1 MDDIK
6 IDGIYDFDSINNK
19 QIALGIADCISNWS
33 RDQKVTCLG
42 EEQSS
47 TGEGPRPDEVEGWST
62 SKIVLQSSILMLKG
76 SSNLWSSLAF
86 LKKNYSLHYGIQSKS
101 LPFITK
107 LKVWSVFSLV
117 KCLTELTTPLTVGYS
132 VPVIKDHIQAF
143 KSLVKLR

>member
-33 RDQKVTCLG
+33 KHQIVTCLG

-86 LKKNYSLHYGIQSKS
+86 LKRIIHSLHHGIQSKS
-101 LPFITK
+101 LSFISEC
-107 LKVWSVFSLV
+107 LLVWSLCVFSSLSRQNLPHFWQLV
-117 KCLTELTTPLTVGYS
+117 TQFRWA
-132 VPVIKDHIQAF
+132 D
-143 KSLVKLR
+143 

>member
-1 MDDIK
+1 MRLYFISSGVNSERTKKLLSCFCCCHWSFLIDWLNWIDFFFQSNNSIYWVYIKKMDDIK

-33 RDQKVTCLG
+33 KHQIVTCLG

-86 LKKNYSLHYGIQSKS
+86 LKK
-101 LPFITK
+101 
-107 LKVWSVFSLV
+107 
-117 KCLTELTTPLTVGYS
+117 
-132 VPVIKDHIQAF
+132 
-143 KSLVKLR
+143 